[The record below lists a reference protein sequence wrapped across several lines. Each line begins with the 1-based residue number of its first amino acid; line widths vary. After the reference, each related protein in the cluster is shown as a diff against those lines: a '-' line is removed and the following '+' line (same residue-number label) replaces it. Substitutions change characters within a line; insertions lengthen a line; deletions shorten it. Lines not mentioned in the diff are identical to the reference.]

1 MAKAQTQMDIL
12 ELSELMAKPDAPATV
27 SRPVVAFPVS
37 GNTVRRPQ
45 PVTEEQQ
52 DNSAFND
59 YMESVYQQQ
68 LMK

>member
-1 MAKAQTQMDIL
+1 
-12 ELSELMAKPDAPATV
+12 MAKPDAPATV

-37 GNTVRRPQ
+37 GNTVRKPQ

-59 YMESVYQQQ
+59 YMEKCISAAVNEE
-68 LMK
+68 KRRSCRTVS